1 MAKMVSDRGRKMWW
15 LSLASL
21 PLLVAAAVVINAWRN
36 IDNYRHRIETDI
48 TQGPDHLEYAG
59 ATWRLQNVRLLG
71 DGRDTQLRL
80 PGQMRLVIVR
90 MVATALRDIGDIWGQ
105 CEVSLTD
112 GAGRRWLPLDVSLSN
127 DISRDLEPDR
137 EPVSGCGIT
146 SLKPPRKDHA
156 VLIEEKFVVPA
167 EAVPA
172 LSVRLSTAA
181 LRPEAIGFPLDLD

>member
-1 MAKMVSDRGRKMWW
+1 MVSDRERKMWW

-21 PLLVAAAVVINAWRN
+21 PLLVSAAVVINAWRN
-36 IDNYRHRIETDI
+36 IENYRHRIETDI
-48 TQGPDHLEYAG
+48 MQGPNQLDYAD
-59 ATWRLQNVRLLG
+59 ATWRLENVRLLG

-80 PGQMRLVIVR
+80 PGQMRLLVIR
-90 MVATALRDIGDIWGQ
+90 MVATATREIGDGWGQ
-105 CEVSLTD
+105 CQVSLAD
-112 GAGRRWLPLDVSLSN
+112 GTGRRWLPLDVSLSN

-146 SLKPPRKDHA
+146 SLKPPQKDHA

-172 LSVRLSTAA
+172 LSVRLSVAA
-181 LRPEAIGFPLDLD
+181 LRPGAIGFTLHLN